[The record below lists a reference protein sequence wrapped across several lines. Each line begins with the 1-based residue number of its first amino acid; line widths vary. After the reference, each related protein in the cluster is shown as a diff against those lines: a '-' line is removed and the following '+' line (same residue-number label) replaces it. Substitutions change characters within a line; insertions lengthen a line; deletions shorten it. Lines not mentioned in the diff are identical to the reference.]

1 MIRLPMGIEQ
11 TFLIAAGELGLG
23 TASRM
28 FVRAVA
34 TEGGRPLVEELR
46 DHLGRRF
53 PVLDVVASEWLAQPE
68 HQPERE
74 HKVPNTDAATQMSA
88 LERGAHA
95 VADACALANRVLI
108 VGIEADSLD
117 VLLPRLPDARIFLLT
132 HRIFD
137 VDWDRVLANFGGRV
151 EATSLADFQ
160 QHAGRHSVLLT
171 FTYGGGSHST
181 YVAPA
186 WMRLTGPDVRSQFRS
201 LLGWEVLGAPF
212 RVYPRWLVEV
222 PLQEFTQVIAV

>member
-1 MIRLPMGIEQ
+1 MKRLPTGIEQ

-28 FVRAVA
+28 FVRTVA

-68 HQPERE
+68 RE
-74 HKVPNTDAATQMSA
+74 HAVPDTDLATQMTV
-88 LERGAHA
+88 LQRGAHA

-108 VGIEADSLD
+108 VGIEAEFLD
-117 VLLPRLPDARIFLLT
+117 ELLPRLPDARIFLLT

-151 EATSLADFQ
+151 EPTSLADFQ

-171 FTYGGGSHST
+171 FTYGSGSHST

-186 WMRLTGPDVRSQFRS
+186 WMRLIGPDVRSQFRS